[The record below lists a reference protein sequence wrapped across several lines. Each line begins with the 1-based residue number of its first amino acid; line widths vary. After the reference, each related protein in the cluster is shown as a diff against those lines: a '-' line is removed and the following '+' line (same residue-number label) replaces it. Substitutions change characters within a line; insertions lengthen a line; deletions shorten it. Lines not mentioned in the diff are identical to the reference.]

1 MSAHAAFALISSTGL
16 PPRRAGV
23 RRGRLVAAGG
33 IDLYVETFGRDD
45 AAAIVLLHGGLGSI
59 HAFGALLPALARS
72 RRVIAVELQGHGRTA
87 DVARPLRYEQ
97 LADDVAAL
105 LATLGIERAD
115 VFGFC
120 LGGGVA
126 LQVAIRHPAA
136 VRSVIVAGAP
146 FRRDGWS
153 EPALA
158 TMAALDAGALAG
170 SPQHTDY
177 LRLAPRPGH
186 WPVLVDK
193 LRALLAEPYDWS
205 DGVAAIAAPAL
216 ILAGD
221 QGRVQPAHAVAMFE
235 HVGSAID
242 PARDRAQLV
251 VLPAT
256 AHACVLA
263 RSDLVAPIVAG
274 FLAGAERFVA
284 PPVR

>member
-72 RRVIAVELQGHGRTA
+72 RRVIAVELQGHGRTP

-105 LATLGIERAD
+105 LDTLGVARAD

-158 TMAALDAGALAG
+158 AMAALDAGALAG

-193 LRALLAEPYDWS
+193 LRTLLAEPYDWS

-221 QGRVQPAHAVAMFE
+221 QGRVQPTHAVAMFE
-235 HVGSAID
+235 HVGSAVD

-256 AHACVLA
+256 AHAGVLA
-263 RSDLVAPIVAG
+263 RADLVAPIVAG
-274 FLAGAERFVA
+274 FLAGAERVV
-284 PPVR
+284 PRLR